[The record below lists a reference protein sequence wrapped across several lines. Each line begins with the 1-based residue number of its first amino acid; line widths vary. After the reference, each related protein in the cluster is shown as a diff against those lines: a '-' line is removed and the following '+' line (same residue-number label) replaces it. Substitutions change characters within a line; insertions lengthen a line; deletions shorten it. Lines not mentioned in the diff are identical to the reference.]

1 MPLSSY
7 HDGHIRS
14 THFEKVRELQSVLL
28 VKECVH
34 PGTRVEK
41 TRDDLGYVGM
51 CALWHRDPAV
61 LASDVEAIREMEQKG
76 SILVLHNE
84 AR

>member
-1 MPLSSY
+1 M
-7 HDGHIRS
+7 
-14 THFEKVRELQSVLL
+14 
-28 VKECVH
+28 H

-41 TRDDLGYVGM
+41 TRDDLGVVGM

-61 LASDVEAIREMEQKG
+61 LASDVEAIREMDQKG